1 MKKELVIVIDFGGQY
16 NQLVA
21 RRVREC
27 NVYCEIYSYKTD
39 LEKIKAMNPKGIIL
53 TGGPNS
59 CYEADSPTYQKELFE
74 LGIPVLGLCYG
85 AQLMMHVLGGKVEKA
100 DVSEYGKTELLVDKK
115 DSRIFEGVSEKT
127 IVWMS
132 HTDYISQAAPGFEIS
147 AHTADCPVA
156 NSRECGEETVC
167 DPVSSGSSPYSRRKE
182 DVIQFRTW
190 CMRMCRRLEDG
201 CIC

>member
-21 RRVREC
+21 RRVREW

-147 AHTADCPVA
+147 AHTAYHQIIENQLDTEKITISYEFILCQHLIA
-156 NSRECGEETVC
+156 NTEFSYLAQIGRASCRERV
-167 DPVSSGSSPYSRRKE
+167 
-182 DVIQFRTW
+182 
-190 CMRMCRRLEDG
+190 
-201 CIC
+201 

>member
-1 MKKELVIVIDFGGQY
+1 MIGFYRRKDLKKELVIVLDFGGQY

-59 CYEADSPTYQKELFE
+59 CYEADSPTYSKELFE

-85 AQLMMHVLGGKVEKA
+85 AQLMMHVLGGKRITVNM
-100 DVSEYGKTELLVDKK
+100 VRQRFLWIRLLLKSLRVYLKK
-115 DSRIFEGVSEKT
+115 QFVGCHTLTIF
-127 IVWMS
+127 
-132 HTDYISQAAPGFEIS
+132 H
-147 AHTADCPVA
+147 
-156 NSRECGEETVC
+156 R
-167 DPVSSGSSPYSRRKE
+167 
-182 DVIQFRTW
+182 
-190 CMRMCRRLEDG
+190 
-201 CIC
+201 

>member
-1 MKKELVIVIDFGGQY
+1 MKKELVIVLDFGGQY

-59 CYEADSPTYQKELFE
+59 CYEADSPTYSKELFE

-100 DVSEYGKTELLVDKK
+100 DHREYGKQRFLWIKLLLKSLRVYLKK
-115 DSRIFEGVSEKT
+115 QFVGCHTLTIF
-127 IVWMS
+127 
-132 HTDYISQAAPGFEIS
+132 H
-147 AHTADCPVA
+147 
-156 NSRECGEETVC
+156 R
-167 DPVSSGSSPYSRRKE
+167 
-182 DVIQFRTW
+182 
-190 CMRMCRRLEDG
+190 
-201 CIC
+201 

>member
-1 MKKELVIVIDFGGQY
+1 MKRETVVVLDFGGQY

-59 CYEADSPTYQKELFE
+59 CYEANSPTCNKELFE

-85 AQLMMHVLGGKVEKA
+85 AQLMMHVLGGKVEK
-100 DVSEYGKTELLVDKK
+100 SRCERIWK
-115 DSRIFEGVSEKT
+115 DRG
-127 IVWMS
+127 
-132 HTDYISQAAPGFEIS
+132 
-147 AHTADCPVA
+147 
-156 NSRECGEETVC
+156 
-167 DPVSSGSSPYSRRKE
+167 SGR
-182 DVIQFRTW
+182 
-190 CMRMCRRLEDG
+190 
-201 CIC
+201 

>member
-39 LEKIKAMNPKGIIL
+39 IAKIKAMNPKGIIL

-115 DSRIFEGVSEKT
+115 DSSNFPERIRKNYCLDEPYRLHF
-127 IVWMS
+127 
-132 HTDYISQAAPGFEIS
+132 Q
-147 AHTADCPVA
+147 
-156 NSRECGEETVC
+156 
-167 DPVSSGSSPYSRRKE
+167 SGTG
-182 DVIQFRTW
+182 I
-190 CMRMCRRLEDG
+190 
-201 CIC
+201 

>member
-1 MKKELVIVIDFGGQY
+1 
-16 NQLVA
+16 
-21 RRVREC
+21 
-27 NVYCEIYSYKTD
+27 
-39 LEKIKAMNPKGIIL
+39 MNPKGIIL

-132 HTDYISQAAPGFEIS
+132 HTDISLKQHQDLRFLHIQQ
-147 AHTADCPVA
+147 
-156 NSRECGEETVC
+156 TVQWLQ
-167 DPVSSGSSPYSRRKE
+167 PRMRR
-182 DVIQFRTW
+182 RN
-190 CMRMCRRLEDG
+190 CMRSSS
-201 CIC
+201 IQKFSIQ